1 MCKVASLEIPVTVGS
16 LGTPTFTPSVTSR
29 TAQKAFVVTSS
40 TVHGVDGWE
49 VQYSI
54 RDNFWRAMTK
64 DFPDTGAKLY
74 RETCTTSHSNMT
86 YYIHVRGYQIIDG
99 EKVYSDWSPV
109 KMIRT
114 K

>member
-16 LGTPTFTPSVTSR
+16 LETPTFTPSVTSR

-74 RETCTTSHSNMT
+74 RETCTTAHSNMT

-99 EKVYSDWSPV
+99 EKVYSEWSPV